1 MAGRNTYHT
10 PHRRLRVVF
19 EDGDYVVADKP
30 AGLLSI
36 ATDKEKEQTAYRM
49 VSDYVKQADPRA
61 RIFVVHRLDRETSGL
76 ILFARSQEAQQAIQ
90 ARWKEYIHRKYIAVV
105 EGVMRTGD
113 GTGQG
118 VIRSYL
124 HESSA
129 RIVYSSPRPG
139 SGILAVTHYRILQ
152 TAADCSLVECQLETG
167 RKNQIRVQ
175 MQGIGHP
182 LLGDLKYGG
191 RRVPIG
197 RLALHAAELTFTNP
211 FTGEKHH
218 LSSPV
223 PDAFYTLGPFTR
235 PDGLRSPEKNSAP

>member
-1 MAGRNTYHT
+1 MAGRNTYRT
-10 PHRRLRVVF
+10 PHKPLRVVF

-30 AGLLSI
+30 EGLLSI

-49 VSDYVKQADPRA
+49 VSDYVKKADPRA

-76 ILFARSQEAQQAIQ
+76 ILFARSKEAQQAIQ
-90 ARWKEYIHRKYIAVV
+90 ARWKDLIHRTYIAVV
-105 EGVMRTGD
+105 EGVMQTGD

-129 RIVYSSPRPG
+129 HIVYSSPRPG
-139 SGILAVTHYRILQ
+139 SGIPAVTHYRILQ
-152 TAADCSLVECQLETG
+152 TAADCSLVECRLETG

-191 RRVPIG
+191 RRIPIG
-197 RLALHAAELTFTNP
+197 RLALHAAELSFTNP
-211 FTGEKHH
+211 FTGEQHH
-218 LSSPV
+218 LYSPI

-235 PDGLRSPEKNSAP
+235 PNNPRRPA